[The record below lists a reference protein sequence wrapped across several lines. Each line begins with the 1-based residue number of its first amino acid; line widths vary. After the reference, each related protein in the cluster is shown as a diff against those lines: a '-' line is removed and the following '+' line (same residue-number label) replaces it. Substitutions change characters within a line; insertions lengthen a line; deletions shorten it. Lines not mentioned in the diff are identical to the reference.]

1 MYDKLKAAG
10 LHLLVSAIVI
20 GSFLL
25 IVYFIWY
32 PYPFYIT
39 EGLSHITIILLG
51 VDLVLGPLMTLI
63 LYRKG
68 KKYWLFDLSIVLIL
82 QLSAFAY
89 GAVTIAE
96 GRPVYIVFATDV
108 FKTVPPSMID
118 RSTLKDKSL
127 DYSLFSR
134 PIYIYATAPSDP
146 KEREKLMWS
155 TLQEGKDIEVL
166 PHYYQN
172 YQAHL
177 FHIIQRNEGYKYYKK
192 IKINDVLNR
201 QYKTILIKHG
211 LTQEQ
216 IGLFTLLGHEKEVI
230 VIINLNDGIIIG
242 MLDTFF

>member
-1 MYDKLKAAG
+1 MYNKLKAAG
-10 LHLLVSAIVI
+10 LHLLISAIVI

-108 FKTVPPSMID
+108 FKTVPPSLID
-118 RSTLKDKSL
+118 THDLKDKSL
-127 DYSLFSR
+127 DYSLLST
-134 PIYIYATAPSDP
+134 PIYIYAIAPSDP

-155 TLQEGKDIEVL
+155 ALEEGKDIELL
-166 PHYYQN
+166 PEYYQN
-172 YQAHL
+172 YQANL
-177 FHIIQRNEGYKYYKK
+177 FHIIQRKEGYKYYKK
-192 IKINDVLNR
+192 IKINDELNH
-201 QYKTILIKHG
+201 QYKAILIKHD
-211 LTQEQ
+211 LTEEQ
-216 IGLFTLLGHEKEVI
+216 SGLFTLFGNEKEVI
-230 VIINLNDGIIIG
+230 VMVNLNNGKIIG
-242 MLDTFF
+242 MLNITF

>member
-10 LHLLVSAIVI
+10 LHLLISAIVI

-108 FKTVPPSMID
+108 FKTVPSSMID

-134 PIYIYATAPSDP
+134 PIYIYATVPNDP

-155 TLQEGKDIEVL
+155 ALQEGKDIEVL

-172 YQAHL
+172 YQANL
-177 FHIIQRNEGYKYYKK
+177 SSVIKKKDGYDYQKVALCKETVDMWNRLGMDYKK
-192 IKINDVLNR
+192 IKCNCVW
-201 QYKTILIKHG
+201 
-211 LTQEQ
+211 
-216 IGLFTLLGHEKEVI
+216 
-230 VIINLNDGIIIG
+230 
-242 MLDTFF
+242 